1 MLPDAGD
8 IAWVD
13 FEPIKGTE
21 QGGKRPALI
30 VSERGMHEM
39 TRRAIICPITRN
51 VQPWPTKILLPDGLA
66 AQGAVLIDQ
75 IRSIDRNERILRM
88 LGKVPKP
95 FLASVRHKL
104 AALLG
109 IEFGTVSG
117 GTRDKPGETKEM

>member
-13 FEPIKGTE
+13 FNPVKGTE

-51 VQPWPTKILLPDGLA
+51 MQPWPTKVLLPDGLA
-66 AQGAVLIDQ
+66 AKGAVLVDQ
-75 IRSIDRNERILRM
+75 VRSIDRNERILRT
-88 LGKVPKP
+88 LGQVPKP
-95 FLASVRHKL
+95 FLAMVRRKL

-109 IEFGTVSG
+109 IELVAITEESE
-117 GTRDKPGETKEM
+117 DA

>member
-13 FEPIKGTE
+13 FEPIRGTE
-21 QGGKRPALI
+21 QGGTRPALI

-51 VQPWPTKILLPDGLA
+51 IQPWPTKILLPDGLA
-66 AQGAVLIDQ
+66 AEGAVLVDQ
-75 IRSIDRNERILRM
+75 IRSIDRSERILRTF
-88 LGKVPKP
+88 GKVPKP
-95 FLASVRHKL
+95 FLATVRRRL

-109 IEFGTVSG
+109 IEIAAVSG
-117 GTRDKPGETKEM
+117 GSEEM